1 MLFNTNIQININ
13 KNKKKKNT
21 NFMYKV
27 TLCNFSISK
36 KNPQIS
42 LRI

>member
-13 KNKKKKNT
+13 KNKKKNT

-27 TLCNFSISK
+27 TLCNFSINK
-36 KNPQIS
+36 KI
-42 LRI
+42 LRFL

>member
-13 KNKKKKNT
+13 KNKKKNT

-27 TLCNFSISK
+27 TLCNFGINK
-36 KNPQIS
+36 KKI
-42 LRI
+42 LRFL

>member
-27 TLCNFSISK
+27 TLCNFSINK
-36 KNPQIS
+36 KNPQIF

>member
-13 KNKKKKNT
+13 KNKKKNT

-27 TLCNFSISK
+27 TLCNFSINK
-36 KNPQIS
+36 KNPQIF

>member
-27 TLCNFSISK
+27 ILYNFSINK
-36 KNPQIS
+36 KI
-42 LRI
+42 LRFL

>member
-13 KNKKKKNT
+13 KSKKKNT

-27 TLCNFSISK
+27 TLCNFSINK

>member
-13 KNKKKKNT
+13 KNKKNT

-27 TLCNFSISK
+27 TLCNFSINK
-36 KNPQIS
+36 KSSDFSEDLI
-42 LRI
+42 L

>member
-1 MLFNTNIQININ
+1 MLFNTNIQINLN
-13 KNKKKKNT
+13 KNKKKNT

-27 TLCNFSISK
+27 TLCNFSINK
-36 KNPQIS
+36 KNPQIF